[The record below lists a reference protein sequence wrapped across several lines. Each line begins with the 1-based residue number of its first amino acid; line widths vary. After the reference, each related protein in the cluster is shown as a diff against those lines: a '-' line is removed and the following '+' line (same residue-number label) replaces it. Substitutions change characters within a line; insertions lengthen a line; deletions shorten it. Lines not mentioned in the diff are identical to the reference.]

1 MIFTYENLYRA
12 YLECRASKRQTMNA
26 VNFEVDLEDNLHRL
40 LEELKSGSYSPGRSI
55 CFVVTEPKPREIF
68 AADFRDRIV
77 HHLFVREVMD
87 RAERMFIH
95 DSYAC
100 RRGKGTHQ
108 AVRQADKF
116 IRQLER
122 QADAGRERQ
131 QQPRYLKAD
140 IQSFFMSIDK
150 QILYSL
156 ALRLIDR
163 HSRPTQW
170 KAAMADLAGIIIF
183 HNPQENYSR
192 KGDPALARL
201 ILPHKSLLAGS
212 ADKGL
217 PIGNYSS
224 QFFANLYLNELDQ
237 FIKRRLKC
245 RQYIRYVDDLLI
257 FSRNQEHLRE
267 CRDKI
272 DGFLSECLQLSLNK
286 KKTVIQPVSRGL
298 DYLGYYLRG
307 GRIYPRRSVTGR
319 YKRKL
324 YQAATGARTMD
335 WRKTQAIAAS
345 YAAHCRGAG

>member
-1 MIFTYENLYRA
+1 MLFTYENLYRA

-26 VNFEVDLEDNLHRL
+26 INFEVDMEDNLRRL
-40 LEELKSGSYSPGRSI
+40 LEELRSGRYLPGRSI

-68 AADFRDRIV
+68 AADFRDRVV
-77 HHLFVREVMD
+77 HHLLVRELMD
-87 RAERMFIH
+87 KAEKLFIH

-100 RRGKGTHQ
+100 RKGKGTHQ
-108 AVRQADKF
+108 AVRRASDF
-116 IRQLER
+116 IRRLS
-122 QADAGRERQ
+122 REAETGRQ
-131 QQPRYLKAD
+131 QKAWYMKAD
-140 IQSFFMSIDK
+140 IRSFFMSIDK
-150 QILYSL
+150 QILYDL

-183 HNPQENYSR
+183 HNPQENYIR

-201 ILPHKSLLAGS
+201 ILPHKSLLAGP
-212 ADKGL
+212 AGKGL

-245 RQYIRYVDDLLI
+245 RHYIRYVDDLLI
-257 FSRNQEHLRE
+257 FSRNQEYLRE

-272 DGFLSECLQLSLNK
+272 NGFLSERLKLSLNK

-298 DYLGYYLRG
+298 DYLGYYLRN
-307 GRIYPRRSVTGR
+307 GRVYPRRSVTGR

-324 YQAATGARTMD
+324 CQAATGARTLD
-335 WRKTQAIAAS
+335 WRKSRAIAAS